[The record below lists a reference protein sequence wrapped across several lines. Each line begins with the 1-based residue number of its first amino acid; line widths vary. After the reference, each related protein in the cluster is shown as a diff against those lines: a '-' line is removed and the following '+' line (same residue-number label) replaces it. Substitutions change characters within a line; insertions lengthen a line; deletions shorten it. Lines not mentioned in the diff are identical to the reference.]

1 MMRTNWRDLRVDATA
16 TVRETMKVID
26 RSRVGLALVVEGE
39 RLLGT
44 VTDGDVR
51 RAILREVPLEAP
63 VREVMY
69 RDFVFLPHGS
79 PEAVAREL
87 MQARQIKQV
96 PVLAADG
103 TVVGLYYLPDLLVP
117 SPRPNWVVIMAG
129 GQGRR
134 LRPLTEETPKPMLPV
149 GGQPLLEVIIRRLV
163 DHGFRRLFLSVH
175 YRSDQIEAH
184 FGDGARFNSH
194 IEYLREDR
202 PLDTGGA
209 LALLP
214 ERPAAP
220 VLVVNGDVVTDV
232 NFSALLDYHAQHG
245 GAATLCVREYTS
257 EIPYGVLKCRGDL
270 VEAFEEKPVQ
280 RLLINAGIY
289 VVEPRLLSHLPA
301 GEAWPLPRLVT
312 DAIAAGERIAAFV
325 VHEQWLDIGHPADY
339 ERVRN
344 GLA

>member
-1 MMRTNWRDLRVDATA
+1 MMRTNWRDLRVEPAA

-26 RSRVGLALVVEGE
+26 RSRVGLALVVEGD
-39 RLLGT
+39 RLVGT

-69 RDFVFLPHGS
+69 RDFAFVPQGS
-79 PEAVAREL
+79 AEAIARDL

-103 TVVGLYYLPDLLVP
+103 TVVGFYYLPDLLVP

-134 LRPLTEETPKPMLPV
+134 LRPLTEDTPKPMLPV

-163 DHGFRRLFLSVH
+163 DHGFRRLFLSVN
-175 YRSDQIEAH
+175 YRSDQIESH
-184 FGDGARFNSH
+184 FADGSPFNCH

-214 ERPAAP
+214 EQPTAP
-220 VLVVNGDVVTDV
+220 VLVVNGDVLTDV
-232 NFSALLDYHAQHG
+232 NFSALLDYHTEHA
-245 GAATLCVREYTS
+245 GAATVCVREYTS
-257 EIPYGVLKCRGDL
+257 EIPYGVVKCRGDL
-270 VEAFEEKPVQ
+270 VVAFEEKPVQ
-280 RLLINAGIY
+280 RFLINAGIY
-289 VVEPRLLSHLPA
+289 LVEPKLLIRMPA
-301 GEAWPLPRLVT
+301 GEPWPLTRLIT
-312 DAIAAGERIAAFV
+312 DTIAAGERIAAFV
-325 VHEQWLDIGHPADY
+325 VHEQWHDIGHPADY